1 MSSTGSRFSSG
12 TLDSGFRRN
21 DNYLPSLTFCEFI
34 RSEDIMNY
42 NYVLKELRHHH
53 NRTLVNI
60 LGIGIG
66 IALFVSIN
74 AVSTAYQKAV
84 SLPFKNLGAD
94 IVVQRPEKRAVDSG
108 LPPASMR
115 GIRLPFSNQLLPFE
129 DLEKLKTIEGVDSMA
144 SSLLLWEFDKGGF
157 RTIMGVDLAQP
168 VLGPVK
174 VKDWLKEGRF
184 PHKEGEVVIEK
195 HYAKFQQKRMGD
207 TLEINGRPFSV
218 VGLLEIKE
226 GSQIASANLYLS
238 LQDAQTLLGGES
250 GGVHPVRNSSERLNP
265 AGLRSNPAIDEA
277 IEQRGIISNGV
288 NVVYL
293 RLKDPALLSQVKTSI
308 ARQLNGVSVASSDS
322 SLELMGGVSKIS
334 DQFSFIVSLIA
345 LGGAVFL
352 IVKAMLSNLVERS
365 REIGILK
372 AVGWTERDVQ
382 KQLMGEVFLQ
392 SLLGGVFGI
401 MMGYFFS
408 YLLGFLSIP
417 VSTPWE
423 LNLLP
428 AFAKDTAA
436 AAQTVRLPVSIS
448 FSLAAI
454 SIGLSI
460 LTGGLASFAMG
471 KRTSRMKPAEILRR
485 L

>member
-1 MSSTGSRFSSG
+1 
-12 TLDSGFRRN
+12 
-21 DNYLPSLTFCEFI
+21 
-34 RSEDIMNY
+34 MNY
-42 NYVLKELRHHH
+42 SYVLKELRHHH

-108 LPPASMR
+108 QPPASMR
-115 GIRLPFSNQLLPFE
+115 GIRLPFSNQLLPSQ
-129 DLEKLKTIEGVDSMA
+129 DLEKLKAIEGVDSMA
-144 SSLLLWEFDKGGF
+144 PSLLLWEFDKGGF
-157 RTIMGVDLAQP
+157 RTIMGVDLTQP
-168 VLGPVK
+168 SLGPVK
-174 VKDWLKEGRF
+174 VKEWLKEGRF
-184 PHKEGEVVIEK
+184 PQKEGEVVLEK
-195 HYAKFQQKRMGD
+195 HYAKFHHSAIGG
-207 TLEINGRPFSV
+207 TVEINGRPFSV

-226 GSQIASANLYLS
+226 GSQIASSNIYLP
-238 LQDAQTLLGGES
+238 LQDAQNLLGGES
-250 GGVHPVRNSSERLNP
+250 GGVN
-265 AGLRSNPAIDEA
+265 I
-277 IEQRGIISNGV
+277 
-288 NVVYL
+288 VYL
-293 RLKDPALLSQVKTSI
+293 RLKNPSLLGQVKTNI
-308 ARQLNGVSVASSDS
+308 ARQVNGVSVSSSDS

-334 DQFSFIVSLIA
+334 DQFSFLVSLIA
-345 LGGAVFL
+345 LGGAIFL

-392 SLLGGVFGI
+392 SLLGGVLGI
-401 MMGYFFS
+401 VMGYFFS

-428 AFAKDTAA
+428 AFAKDAAA

-448 FSLAAI
+448 VGLTAISLALSLAA
-454 SIGLSI
+454 
-460 LTGGLASFAMG
+460 GGMASYVMG
-471 KRTSRMKPAEILRR
+471 KRTARMKPAEILRQ

>member
-1 MSSTGSRFSSG
+1 
-12 TLDSGFRRN
+12 
-21 DNYLPSLTFCEFI
+21 
-34 RSEDIMNY
+34 MNY
-42 NYVLKELRHHH
+42 SYVLKELRHHH

-94 IVVQRPEKRAVDSG
+94 VVVQRPEKRAVDSG
-108 LPPASMR
+108 QPPASMR
-115 GIRLPFSNQLLPFE
+115 GVRLPFSNQLLPPG

-157 RTIMGVDLAQP
+157 RTIMGVDLTQP
-168 VLGPVK
+168 SLGPVK
-174 VKDWLKEGRF
+174 VKEWLKEGRF
-184 PHKEGEVVIEK
+184 PQKEGEVVLEK
-195 HYAKFQQKRMGD
+195 HYAKFHHTQIGG
-207 TLEINGRPFSV
+207 TVEINGRPFSV

-226 GSQIASANLYLS
+226 GSQIASANIYLP
-238 LQDAQTLLGGES
+238 LQDAQGLVGG
-250 GGVHPVRNSSERLNP
+250 
-265 AGLRSNPAIDEA
+265 D
-277 IEQRGIISNGV
+277 SNGV
-288 NVVYL
+288 NIVYL
-293 RLKDPALLSQVKTSI
+293 RLRNPSLLSQVKTSI
-308 ARQLNGVSVASSDS
+308 ARQLNGVSVTSSDS

-334 DQFSFIVSLIA
+334 DQFSFIVSIIA

-392 SLLGGVFGI
+392 SLAGGVIGI
-401 MMGYFFS
+401 LMGYFFS

-417 VSTPWE
+417 VATSWE

-428 AFAKDTAA
+428 AFAKDAAA
-436 AAQTVRLPVSIS
+436 AAQTVRLPVSVSAGLTAI
-448 FSLAAI
+448 SLA
-454 SIGLSI
+454 LS
-460 LTGGLASFAMG
+460 LVAGAMASYVMG
-471 KRTSRMKPAEILRR
+471 KRTSRMKPAEILRQ

>member
-1 MSSTGSRFSSG
+1 
-12 TLDSGFRRN
+12 
-21 DNYLPSLTFCEFI
+21 
-34 RSEDIMNY
+34 MNY
-42 NYVLKELRHHH
+42 SYVLKELRHHH

-94 IVVQRPEKRAVDSG
+94 LVVQRPEKRAVDSG
-108 LPPASMR
+108 QAPASMR
-115 GIRLPFSNQLLPFE
+115 GIRLPFSNQLLPSQ

-168 VLGPVK
+168 SLGPVK
-174 VKDWLKEGRF
+174 VKEWLKEGRF
-184 PHKEGEVVIEK
+184 PQKEGEVVIEK
-195 HYAKFQQKRMGD
+195 HYAKFQHKKIGD
-207 TLEINGRPFSV
+207 AIEINGHPFSV

-226 GSQIASANLYLS
+226 GSQIASANIYLP
-238 LQDAQTLLGGES
+238 LQDAQGLLGTES
-250 GGVHPVRNSSERLNP
+250 GGVNPVRNSSGALNP
-265 AGLRSNPAIDEA
+265 AGIILKSDA

-288 NVVYL
+288 NIVYL
-293 RLKDPALLSQVKTSI
+293 RLKNPSLLSQVKTSI
-308 ARQLNGVSVASSDS
+308 ARYLNGVSVTSSDS
-322 SLELMGGVSKIS
+322 FLEVMGGVSRIS
-334 DQFSFIVSLIA
+334 DQFSFIVSIIA
-345 LGGAVFL
+345 LGGAIFL
-352 IVKAMLSNLVERS
+352 IIKAMLSNLVERS
-365 REIGILK
+365 REVGILK
-372 AVGWTERDVQ
+372 AVGWTEKDVQ

-401 MMGYFFS
+401 LMGYFFS

-428 AFAKDTAA
+428 AFAKDAEA

-448 FSLAAI
+448 AGLTAISLA
-454 SIGLSI
+454 LS
-460 LTGGLASFAMG
+460 LTAGGLASYFMG
-471 KRTSRMKPAEILRR
+471 RRTARMKPAEILRQ

>member
-1 MSSTGSRFSSG
+1 
-12 TLDSGFRRN
+12 
-21 DNYLPSLTFCEFI
+21 
-34 RSEDIMNY
+34 MNY
-42 NYVLKELRHHH
+42 RYVLKELRHHH

-108 LPPASMR
+108 QPPASMR
-115 GIRLPFSNQLLPFE
+115 GIRLPFSNQLLPSG

-157 RTIMGVDLAQP
+157 RTIMGVDLTQP
-168 VLGPVK
+168 SLGPVK
-174 VKDWLKEGRF
+174 VKEWLKEGRF
-184 PHKEGEVVIEK
+184 PQKEGEVVLEK
-195 HYAKFQQKRMGD
+195 HYAKFHHKKIGD
-207 TLEINGRPFSV
+207 TVEINGRPFSV

-226 GSQIASANLYLS
+226 GSQIASANIYLP
-238 LQDAQTLLGGES
+238 LQDAQSLLGG
-250 GGVHPVRNSSERLNP
+250 
-265 AGLRSNPAIDEA
+265 D
-277 IEQRGIISNGV
+277 SNGV
-288 NVVYL
+288 NIVYL
-293 RLKDPALLSQVKTSI
+293 RLKNPSLLSQVKTSI

-322 SLELMGGVSKIS
+322 FLELMGGVSKIS
-334 DQFSFIVSLIA
+334 DQFSFIVSIIA

-392 SLLGGVFGI
+392 SLLGGVLGI
-401 MMGYFFS
+401 LMGYFFS

-448 FSLAAI
+448 AGLTAVSSGIIPCCRRHGELCYGETDGKDETCRDTKAAV
-454 SIGLSI
+454 
-460 LTGGLASFAMG
+460 M
-471 KRTSRMKPAEILRR
+471 R
-485 L
+485 

>member
-1 MSSTGSRFSSG
+1 
-12 TLDSGFRRN
+12 
-21 DNYLPSLTFCEFI
+21 
-34 RSEDIMNY
+34 MNY
-42 NYVLKELRHHH
+42 QYVLKELRHHH

-94 IVVQRPEKRAVDSG
+94 IVVQRPEKRAVDSKQQ
-108 LPPASMR
+108 PASMR
-115 GIRLPFSNQLLPFE
+115 GVRLPFSNQLLSSE
-129 DLEKLKTIEGVDSMA
+129 DLEKLKTVEGVDSMA

-168 VLGPVK
+168 SLGPVK

-184 PHKEGEVVIEK
+184 PQKEGEVVIEK
-195 HYAKFQQKRMGD
+195 HYAKFQHKKMGD
-207 TLEINGRPFSV
+207 TLEINGHPFSV

-226 GSQIASANLYLS
+226 GSQIASANIYLP
-238 LQDAQTLLGGES
+238 LQDAQGLAGGD
-250 GGVHPVRNSSERLNP
+250 
-265 AGLRSNPAIDEA
+265 A
-277 IEQRGIISNGV
+277 NGV
-288 NVVYL
+288 NIVYL
-293 RLKDPALLSQVKTSI
+293 RLKNPSLLSQVKTNI
-308 ARQLNGVSVASSDS
+308 GRQINGVSVSSSDS

-334 DQFSFIVSLIA
+334 DQFSFITSLIA

-352 IVKAMLSNLVERS
+352 IIKAMLSNLVERS

-372 AVGWTERDVQ
+372 AVGWTEKDVQ

-392 SLLGGVFGI
+392 SLAGGVFGI

-408 YLLGFLSIP
+408 YLLGFLLIP
-417 VSTPWE
+417 VATSWE

-428 AFAKDTAA
+428 AFAKAEAA
-436 AAQTVRLPVSIS
+436 TQNVRLPVSIS
-448 FSLAAI
+448 AGLAAI
-454 SIGLSI
+454 SLALS
-460 LTGGLASFAMG
+460 LTAGGLASYVMG
-471 KRTSRMKPAEILRR
+471 RRTARMKPVEILRQ

>member
-1 MSSTGSRFSSG
+1 
-12 TLDSGFRRN
+12 
-21 DNYLPSLTFCEFI
+21 
-34 RSEDIMNY
+34 MNY
-42 NYVLKELRHHH
+42 SYVLKELRHHH

-108 LPPASMR
+108 QPPASMR
-115 GIRLPFSNQLLPFE
+115 GIRLPFSNQLLPSE
-129 DLEKLKTIEGVDSMA
+129 DLEKLKGIEGVDSMA

-157 RTIMGVDLAQP
+157 RTIMGVDLTQP
-168 VLGPVK
+168 SLGPVK
-174 VKDWLKEGRF
+174 VKEWLKEGRF
-184 PHKEGEVVIEK
+184 PQKEGEVVLEK
-195 HYAKFQQKRMGD
+195 HYAKFHHTQIGG
-207 TLEINGRPFSV
+207 TVEINGRLFSV

-226 GSQIASANLYLS
+226 GSQIASANIYLPLS
-238 LQDAQTLLGGES
+238 DAQTLVGG
-250 GGVHPVRNSSERLNP
+250 
-265 AGLRSNPAIDEA
+265 D
-277 IEQRGIISNGV
+277 SNGV
-288 NVVYL
+288 NIVYL
-293 RLKDPALLSQVKTSI
+293 RMKNPSLLSQVKTSI
-308 ARQLNGVSVASSDS
+308 ARQLNGVSVTSSDS

-334 DQFSFIVSLIA
+334 DQFSFIVSIVA

-392 SLLGGVFGI
+392 SLAGGVIGI
-401 MMGYFFS
+401 LMGYFFS

-417 VSTPWE
+417 VSTSWE

-436 AAQTVRLPVSIS
+436 AAQTVRLPVSVSVGLTAI
-448 FSLAAI
+448 SLA
-454 SIGLSI
+454 LS
-460 LTGGLASFAMG
+460 LVAGAMASYVMG
-471 KRTSRMKPAEILRR
+471 KRTSRMKPAEILRTM
-485 L
+485 

>member
-1 MSSTGSRFSSG
+1 
-12 TLDSGFRRN
+12 
-21 DNYLPSLTFCEFI
+21 
-34 RSEDIMNY
+34 MNY
-42 NYVLKELRHHH
+42 SYVLKELRHHH

-74 AVSTAYQKAV
+74 AVNTAYQRAA

-94 IVVQRPEKRAVDSG
+94 VVVQLPEKRAVDSG
-108 LPPASMR
+108 QPPASMR
-115 GIRLPFSNQLLPFE
+115 GIRLPFSNQILPSDE
-129 DLEKLKTIEGVDSMA
+129 LEKLKTIQGVDSMA

-174 VKDWLKEGRF
+174 VKEWLKEGRF
-184 PHKEGEVVIEK
+184 PQKEGEVVIEK
-195 HYAKFQQKRMGD
+195 HYAKFQHKKMGD
-207 TLEINGRPFSV
+207 PLEINGRPFSV

-226 GSQIASANLYLS
+226 GSQIASANIYLP
-238 LQDAQTLLGGES
+238 LQDAQSLLGGES
-250 GGVHPVRNSSERLNP
+250 GGVN
-265 AGLRSNPAIDEA
+265 I
-277 IEQRGIISNGV
+277 
-288 NVVYL
+288 VYL
-293 RLKDPALLSQVKTSI
+293 RLKNPSLLSQVKTDI
-308 ARQLNGVSVASSDS
+308 ARRLNGVSVTSSDS
-322 SLELMGGVSKIS
+322 FLELMGGVSKIS
-334 DQFSFIVSLIA
+334 DQFSFVVSIIA

-392 SLLGGVFGI
+392 SLAGGIFGI
-401 MMGYFFS
+401 LMGYFFS

-448 FSLAAI
+448 AGLTGISLALSLAA
-454 SIGLSI
+454 GVM
-460 LTGGLASFAMG
+460 ASYFMG
-471 KRTSRMKPAEILRR
+471 KRTARMKPAEILRR

>member
-1 MSSTGSRFSSG
+1 
-12 TLDSGFRRN
+12 
-21 DNYLPSLTFCEFI
+21 
-34 RSEDIMNY
+34 MNY
-42 NYVLKELRHHH
+42 SYVLKELRHHH

-94 IVVQRPEKRAVDSG
+94 VVVQRPEKRAVDSG
-108 LPPASMR
+108 QPPASMR
-115 GIRLPFSNQLLPFE
+115 GVRLPFSNQLLPSG

-144 SSLLLWEFDKGGF
+144 SSLLLWEFDKSGF
-157 RTIMGVDLAQP
+157 RTIMGVDLTQP
-168 VLGPVK
+168 SLGPVK
-174 VKDWLKEGRF
+174 VKEWLKEGRF
-184 PHKEGEVVIEK
+184 PQKEGEVVLEK
-195 HYAKFQQKRMGD
+195 HYAKFHHTQIGS
-207 TLEINGRPFSV
+207 TVEINGRPFSV

-226 GSQIASANLYLS
+226 GSQIASANIYLPLS
-238 LQDAQTLLGGES
+238 DAQTLVGG
-250 GGVHPVRNSSERLNP
+250 
-265 AGLRSNPAIDEA
+265 D
-277 IEQRGIISNGV
+277 SNGV
-288 NVVYL
+288 NIVYL
-293 RLKDPALLSQVKTSI
+293 RLKSPSLLSQVKTNI

-392 SLLGGVFGI
+392 SLLGGVLGI
-401 MMGYFFS
+401 VMGYFFS

-428 AFAKDTAA
+428 AFAKDAAA

-448 FSLAAI
+448 AGLTAISLALSLAAG
-454 SIGLSI
+454 SM
-460 LTGGLASFAMG
+460 ASYFMG
-471 KRTSRMKPAEILRR
+471 KRTARMKPAEILRQ

>member
-1 MSSTGSRFSSG
+1 
-12 TLDSGFRRN
+12 
-21 DNYLPSLTFCEFI
+21 
-34 RSEDIMNY
+34 MNY
-42 NYVLKELRHHH
+42 RYVFKELRHHH

-108 LPPASMR
+108 QPPASMR
-115 GIRLPFSNQLLPFE
+115 GIRLPFSNQLLPSE

-157 RTIMGVDLAQP
+157 RTIMGVDLTQP
-168 VLGPVK
+168 SLGPVK
-174 VKDWLKEGRF
+174 VKEWLKEGRF
-184 PHKEGEVVIEK
+184 PKKEGEVVLEK
-195 HYAKFQQKRMGD
+195 HYAKFHHKKMGD
-207 TLEINGRPFSV
+207 KIEIGDRSFGV

-226 GSQIASANLYLS
+226 GSQIASANIYLP
-238 LQDAQTLLGGES
+238 LQDAQSLLGTES
-250 GGVHPVRNSSERLNP
+250 GGVHPVRNSSHYDSKPSGALNP
-265 AGLRSNPAIDEA
+265 AGIILKSNPE
-277 IEQRGIISNGV
+277 IEQPAIISNGV
-288 NVVYL
+288 NIVYL
-293 RLKDPALLSQVKTSI
+293 RLKNPSLLSRVKTSI
-308 ARQLNGVSVASSDS
+308 AGKLNGVSVTSSDS
-322 SLELMGGVSKIS
+322 FLELMGGVSKIS
-334 DQFSFIVSLIA
+334 EQFSFIVSLIA
-345 LGGAVFL
+345 LGGAIFL

-372 AVGWTERDVQ
+372 AVGWTERDIQ

-392 SLLGGVFGI
+392 SLVGGVFGI
-401 MMGYFFS
+401 LMGYFFS
-408 YLLGFLSIP
+408 FLLGFLSIP

-436 AAQTVRLPVSIS
+436 TAQTVRLPVSVSAGLTVIS
-448 FSLAAI
+448 LVLSLAA
-454 SIGLSI
+454 
-460 LTGGLASFAMG
+460 GGMASYFMG
-471 KRTSRMKPAEILRR
+471 KRTAQMKPAEILRQ

>member
-1 MSSTGSRFSSG
+1 
-12 TLDSGFRRN
+12 
-21 DNYLPSLTFCEFI
+21 
-34 RSEDIMNY
+34 MNY
-42 NYVLKELRHHH
+42 RYVLKELRHHH

-74 AVSTAYQKAV
+74 AVNTAYQKAA

-94 IVVQRPEKRAVDSG
+94 VVVQLPEKRAVDSG
-108 LPPASMR
+108 QPPASMR
-115 GIRLPFSNQLLPFE
+115 GIRLPFSNQLLPSE

-157 RTIMGVDLAQP
+157 RTIMGVDLTQP
-168 VLGPVK
+168 SLGPVK
-174 VKDWLKEGRF
+174 VKEWLKEGGF
-184 PHKEGEVVIEK
+184 PQKEGEVVLEK
-195 HYAKFQQKRMGD
+195 HYAKFQHKKIGD
-207 TLEINGRPFSV
+207 AVEINGRPFSV

-226 GSQIASANLYLS
+226 GSQIASANIYLP
-238 LQDAQTLLGGES
+238 LQDAQGLLGAES
-250 GGVHPVRNSSERLNP
+250 GGVNPVRNSSGALNP
-265 AGLRSNPAIDEA
+265 AGIILKSDA

-288 NVVYL
+288 NIVYL
-293 RLKDPALLSQVKTSI
+293 RLKNPSLLSQVKTSI
-308 ARQLNGVSVASSDS
+308 AKQLNGVSVTSSDS
-322 SLELMGGVSKIS
+322 FLELMGGVSRIS

-345 LGGAVFL
+345 LGGAIFL
-352 IVKAMLSNLVERS
+352 IVKAMVSNLVERS

-372 AVGWTERDVQ
+372 AVGWTEKDVQ

-401 MMGYFFS
+401 VMGYFFS

-428 AFAKDTAA
+428 AFAKDAAA

-448 FSLAAI
+448 AGLTAISLA
-454 SIGLSI
+454 LS
-460 LTGGLASFAMG
+460 LTAGGLASYFMG
-471 KRTSRMKPAEILRR
+471 RRTARMKPAEILRQ